1 MDEKKYMDVSL
12 ICYVQIIIIF
22 YKFCYFFCR
31 RHSLMNQACYN
42 NLLQIM
48 QHHNF
53 QNLNRMI
60 FTHWKELESRV
71 NAFWYC
77 FPVIKQYILLS
88 DEIGSIPRNQ
98 SSFEILQLF
107 DIWRYQSLL
116 ILFLS
121 FVMIFIYDWLE

>member
-31 RHSLMNQACYN
+31 RHSLMNQPCYN
-42 NLLQIM
+42 NLLQTM

-53 QNLNRMI
+53 RNLNRVI
-60 FTHWKELESRV
+60 FTHWKQLESRV

>member
-22 YKFCYFFCR
+22 YKFYYFFCR
-31 RHSLMNQACYN
+31 RHSLMNQPCYN

-53 QNLNRMI
+53 RNLNRVI
-60 FTHWKELESRV
+60 FTHWKQLESRV

-98 SSFEILQLF
+98 RSFEILQLF

>member
-31 RHSLMNQACYN
+31 RHSLMNQPCYN
-42 NLLQIM
+42 NLLQTM

-53 QNLNRMI
+53 RNLNRVI
-60 FTHWKELESRV
+60 FTHWKQLESRV

-121 FVMIFIYDWLE
+121 FVMIFIYDW

>member
-31 RHSLMNQACYN
+31 RHSLMNQPCYN
-42 NLLQIM
+42 NLLQTM

-53 QNLNRMI
+53 RNLNRVI
-60 FTHWKELESRV
+60 FTNWKQLESRV

-121 FVMIFIYDWLE
+121 FVMIFIYDW

>member
-22 YKFCYFFCR
+22 YKFYYFFCR
-31 RHSLMNQACYN
+31 RHSLMNQPCYN
-42 NLLQIM
+42 NLLQTM

-53 QNLNRMI
+53 RNLNRVI
-60 FTHWKELESRV
+60 FTNWKQLESRV

-121 FVMIFIYDWLE
+121 FVMIFIYDW